1 MNSLQRSVVTKTGY
15 DHGWEVAVKDAA
27 AGVVILTSAHHR
39 TEAAVRLNPASP
51 GWLIQLPSG
60 RLPDELAR
68 VEGIEMPTYA
78 CFLARTERDL
88 GRLLDHASRLARTL
102 PDLPC
107 HQFEQAVAQELSG
120 LSGPTAATEVERMV
134 RQRVGQQVYRQSLM
148 DYWGGACAV
157 TGIAIPELLRA
168 SHARPWAE
176 CRTDEERLNVF
187 NGFLLAAHLDA
198 LFDRHLMT
206 FTETGQAI
214 FAPSLTHEVRHK
226 LSVTEG
232 MRLRWVSPNHEPF
245 LLEQRQHFFAR
256 QQNTL
261 RREKELYQQP

>member
-15 DHGWEVAVKDAA
+15 DHGWEVAVEDAA
-27 AGVVILTSAHHR
+27 AGIVTLTSAHHR
-39 TEAAVRLNPASP
+39 TEAAVTLNPASP
-51 GWLIQLPSG
+51 GWLIRLPSG

-68 VEGIEMPTYA
+68 VEGIEMPASA

-88 GRLLDHASRLARTL
+88 ARLFDHAARLARTL

-107 HQFEQAVAQELSG
+107 QQFEQAVAQELSG
-120 LSGPTAATEVERMV
+120 LCGPTAATEVERMV

-157 TGIAIPELLRA
+157 TEIAIPELLRA

-176 CRTDEERLNVF
+176 CCTDEERLNVF

-206 FTETGQAI
+206 FTETGQAV
-214 FAPSLTHEVRHK
+214 FAPSVTPEVRHK
-226 LSVTEG
+226 LALGEDL
-232 MRLRWVSPNHEPF
+232 RLRWVSPNHMPF
-245 LLEQRQHFFAR
+245 LQEHRVQFSAML
-256 QQNTL
+256 
-261 RREKELYQQP
+261 